1 MNINS
6 QQDDLLTQAKANS
19 NGRAAE
25 IVVHDGPLRQTLI
38 ALTEGTELS
47 AHNSPPAAS
56 MLVLVGEVEITG
68 ADETTIS
75 EGNLKVLTHVK
86 HGVKALTDSVFLL
99 TTVTGVEGIDSHG
112 DK

>member
-1 MNINS
+1 MRILS
-6 QQDDLLTQAKANS
+6 HKDELLAQAKSNS

-56 MLVLVGEVEITG
+56 MLVLVG
-68 ADETTIS
+68 
-75 EGNLKVLTHVK
+75 
-86 HGVKALTDSVFLL
+86 SVAKI
-99 TTVTGVEGIDSHG
+99 GGSQR
-112 DK
+112 

>member
-1 MNINS
+1 MRILTHK
-6 QQDDLLTQAKANS
+6 DELLAQAKSNN
-19 NGRAAE
+19 NGRTAE

-75 EGNLKVLTHVK
+75 EGNLKALTHVK

-99 TTVTGVEGIDSHG
+99 TTVTGVDGIDSHG

>member
-1 MNINS
+1 MKIFS
-6 QQDDLLTQAKANS
+6 QKDELLTQAKASS

-25 IVVHDGPLRQTLI
+25 IAVHDGPLRQTLI

-56 MLVLVGEVEITG
+56 MFVLAGEVRITG

-86 HGVKALTDSVFLL
+86 HGVKALADSVFLL

-112 DK
+112 DR